1 MEHEHISHQSRK
13 FVVWSRRVRWIWLVL
28 LFITCLFSLL
38 AAMNGDDHFHIAAA
52 AFGLLT
58 LLALVPLIIL
68 DRQIKRQRRQ

>member
-1 MEHEHISHQSRK
+1 MEHEPTSRQGRK

-68 DRQIKRQRRQ
+68 DRQRKQQRLQ